1 MVSRSGIRIGMQ
13 GIGTAVEW
21 LLEPRDSGM
30 ALTMLLKP
38 FLSSIPIVPPETIVR
53 V

>member
-21 LLEPRDSGM
+21 LLEPGFGNGAHD
-30 ALTMLLKP
+30 AP
-38 FLSSIPIVPPETIVR
+38 
-53 V
+53 